1 MLDAYIIDRIRR
13 EREREGAQVPLR
25 IEVPLPPPPTPGR
38 PRPNG
43 PSGGWDDRPD
53 DNGYSDRGSVHI
65 DYRL

>member
-25 IEVPLPPPPTPGR
+25 IEVPLPPTPPPPTPGR
-38 PRPNG
+38 PRPG
-43 PSGGWDDRPD
+43 SWDDRPD
-53 DNGYSDRGSVHI
+53 EGYSDRGSVHI